1 MEEVRGS
8 SPLRP
13 TIFLFF
19 TMELDTLRHSTS
31 HVMAQAVK
39 RLFPG
44 VKLAIGP
51 AIEDGF
57 YYDFDSPQPFSEEDL
72 PKIEAE
78 MARIIKENQK
88 FERSEL
94 GKVEA
99 VKLFE
104 KMGESY
110 KVELIKDIP
119 DEKVSLYK
127 SGDFTDLC
135 KGPHIASTGQ
145 IKAFKLLSA
154 TGAYWRGSEKNKM
167 LQRIYGTA
175 FATKEELENYLKAK
189 EEAEKRDHNKV
200 GRTLEIFTTHE
211 AVGQGLPLI
220 MPKGAKIIQILQR
233 FVEDEEEKRGYLLTK
248 TPYMAKSDL
257 YKISGH
263 WDHYREGMFIIN
275 SKDEEILALRPMTCP
290 FQFMIYKS
298 KTRSYKDLPLKY
310 CENAVLFRNE
320 SSGEMH
326 GLTRVRQFTL
336 ADAHIICLP
345 EQLEEEFKKVLDL
358 IKFVMKTLGIEN
370 EIWYR
375 FSKWDPKNKEKYID
389 DPKAWEESQ
398 KIMKKILDDIKLDYK
413 EADGEA
419 AFYGPKLDIQFKNVY
434 GKEDT
439 IFTVQVDFALPG
451 RFGMEYVDKDGS
463 LKTPMVIHRSSIG
476 CYERTLALLI
486 EHYAGA
492 FPVWLSPVQTVIIP
506 ISDEHMAYAEKVAQT
521 LRDRDIRVEIND
533 KSGRMQH
540 KIRDAEVQKVPYML
554 IVGAK
559 EAQAESVSVRERSKG
574 DLGPMK
580 LADFADKIVTEVK
593 EKK

>member
-1 MEEVRGS
+1 
-8 SPLRP
+8 L
-13 TIFLFF
+13 

-57 YYDFDSPQPFSEEDL
+57 YYDFDPPQPFSEEDL
-72 PKIEAE
+72 PEIEAE

-94 GKVEA
+94 GKDEA
-99 VKLFE
+99 LKLFE
-104 KMGESY
+104 KMGEPY

-127 SGDFTDLC
+127 NGDFVDLC
-135 KGPHIASTGQ
+135 RGPHISSTGQ

-175 FATKEELENYLKAK
+175 FATKEELETYLKAK
-189 EEAEKRDHNKV
+189 EEAEKRDHNKI
-200 GRTLEIFTTHE
+200 GRMLEIFTTHE

-275 SKDEEILALRPMTCP
+275 SKDEEVLALRPMTCP

-375 FSKWDPKNKEKYID
+375 FSKWDPSNKEKYID

-413 EADGEA
+413 EVDGEA

-451 RFGMEYVDKDGS
+451 RFGMDYVDKDGS
-463 LKTPMVIHRSSIG
+463 LKTPMVIHRASIG

-492 FPVWLSPVQTVIIP
+492 FPGWLSPVQTVIIP
-506 ISDEHMAYAEKVAQT
+506 ISDEHMAYAEKVAQI

-540 KIRDAEVQKVPYML
+540 KIRDAEVQKEPYMR
-554 IVGAK
+554 IVVAK

>member
-13 TIFLFF
+13 TILLM

-31 HVMAQAVK
+31 HIMAQAVK

-57 YYDFDSPQPFSEEDL
+57 YYDFDVPQPFLEEDL

-78 MARIIKENQK
+78 MAKIIKDNLK
-88 FERSEL
+88 FERSVL
-94 GKVEA
+94 KRDEA
-99 VKLFE
+99 IKFFE
-104 KMGESY
+104 NMGEPY
-110 KVELIKDIP
+110 KVELIRDLP
-119 DEKVSLYK
+119 DAEVILYK
-127 SGDFTDLC
+127 EGDFVDLC
-135 KGPHIASTGQ
+135 KGPHIDSTGQ

-175 FATKEELENYLKAK
+175 FATKEELDSYLKAK
-189 EEAEKRDHNKV
+189 EEAEKRDHNKL
-200 GRTLEIFTTHE
+200 GRMLELFTTNE
-211 AVGQGLPLI
+211 AVGQGLPLF

-233 FVEDEEEKRGYLLTK
+233 FIEDEEEKRGYLLTK

-263 WDHYREGMFIIN
+263 WDHYRDGMFII
-275 SKDEEILALRPMTCP
+275 SGKDEEVLALRPMTCP
-290 FQFMIYKS
+290 FQFMIYKA
-298 KTRSYKDLPLKY
+298 KTRSYRDLPLRY
-310 CENAVLFRNE
+310 SENAVLFRNE
-320 SSGEMH
+320 TSGEMH
-326 GLTRVRQFTL
+326 GLMRVRQFTL
-336 ADAHIICLP
+336 ADAHIICMP
-345 EQLEEEFKKVLDL
+345 EQLEDEFKKVLDL
-358 IKFVMKTLGIEN
+358 VKFVMRTLGIEN

-398 KIMKKILDDIKLDYK
+398 RVMKKILDDIKLKYV
-413 EADGEA
+413 EADNEA

-439 IFTVQVDFALPG
+439 IITIQVDFALPG
-451 RFGMEYVDKDGS
+451 RFNMEYVDNDGS
-463 LKTPMVIHRSSIG
+463 QKTPMVIHRSSIG
-476 CYERTLALLI
+476 CYERTLAMLI
-486 EHYAGA
+486 EHYGGA
-492 FPVWLSPVQTVIIP
+492 FPVWLSPVQAVIIP
-506 ISDEHMAYAEKVAQT
+506 IADEHKDYAKKVEAE
-521 LRDRDIRVEIND
+521 LRNNDIRAEIDD
-533 KSGRMQH
+533 KNARMQH
-540 KIRDAEVQKVPYML
+540 KIREAETQKVPYML
-554 IVGAK
+554 IVGGK
-559 EAQAESVSVRERSKG
+559 EAQAESVSVRERGKG

-580 LADFADKIVTEVK
+580 LVEFIDKIANEIK
-593 EKK
+593 GKK

>member
-1 MEEVRGS
+1 
-8 SPLRP
+8 
-13 TIFLFF
+13 
-19 TMELDTLRHSTS
+19 MELDTLRHSTS

>member
-1 MEEVRGS
+1 
-8 SPLRP
+8 L
-13 TIFLFF
+13 

-57 YYDFDSPQPFSEEDL
+57 YYDFDPPQPFSEEDL
-72 PKIEAE
+72 PEIEAE

-94 GKVEA
+94 GKDEA
-99 VKLFE
+99 LKLFE
-104 KMGESY
+104 KMGEPY

-127 SGDFTDLC
+127 NGDFVDLC
-135 KGPHIASTGQ
+135 RGPHISSTGQ

-175 FATKEELENYLKAK
+175 FATKEELETYLKAK
-189 EEAEKRDHNKV
+189 EEAEKRDHNKI
-200 GRTLEIFTTHE
+200 GRMLEIFTTHE

-275 SKDEEILALRPMTCP
+275 SKDEEVLALRPMTCP

-298 KTRSYKDLPLKY
+298 KTRSYKDRPRKDS
-310 CENAVLFRNE
+310 ETAVLFRNE

-375 FSKWDPKNKEKYID
+375 FSKWDPSNKEKYID

-413 EADGEA
+413 EVDGEA

-451 RFGMEYVDKDGS
+451 RFGMDYVDKDGS

-506 ISDEHMAYAEKVAQT
+506 ISDEHMAYAEKVAQI

>member
-200 GRTLEIFTTHE
+200 GRILEIFTTHE

-375 FSKWDPKNKEKYID
+375 FSKWDPDNKEKYID